1 MSFIEVKDVSKT
13 FKISKRRSGV
23 PGMLANLFVPKFE
36 KKEAVK
42 DISFMCSHHSVDR
55 IGNE

>member
-23 PGMLANLFVPKFE
+23 PGMLANLFVPK
-36 KKEAVK
+36 
-42 DISFMCSHHSVDR
+42 
-55 IGNE
+55 